1 VWFRSVFAQ
10 LSQDW
15 RGRILDTLLES
26 SPIPDHMVRIGRHN
40 IRMSETSCED
50 LKRVATETVLPD
62 AVRADLQFL
71 VGVGTLWGADAIK
84 RFDFAPLPPRESS
97 NRLFSL
103 AAFNPEQ

>member
-1 VWFRSVFAQ
+1 VFAQ

-15 RGRILDTLLES
+15 RARVLDTLLQS
-26 SPIPDHMVRIGRHN
+26 SPLPDHMIRIGRHS
-40 IRMSETSCED
+40 IRLSETSYEE

-62 AVRADLQFL
+62 AVRADVQLL
-71 VGVGTLWGADAIK
+71 VGVGTLWGADAVK
-84 RFDFAPLPPRESS
+84 RFAFAPLPPRESS